1 MVEVLSE
8 ATAGDPF
15 RPFVV
20 EVDDGTRLVL
30 SRGRSRSEW
39 ALRVGLYSAVLLLV
53 GLEVLIAY
61 VVLTRADSLGVVL
74 QGLSYG
80 VTLYIILRVVLFL
93 FLVEGPRR
101 IVVVRGELELVYR
114 GVVRVI
120 SEPVLGPVAIV
131 ARTTEKMTKHGDV
144 RSLVLEVRTFAR
156 TLELASLELDPGGE
170 PTREAAARGAA
181 ALLAARLGV
190 PLELD
195 APPPVRSETAG

>member
-1 MVEVLSE
+1 MSE

-39 ALRVGLYSAVLLLV
+39 ALRVGLYSAALLLV
-53 GLEVLIAY
+53 GLEGLIAY
-61 VVLTRADSLGVVL
+61 VMLTRADSLGVVL

-80 VTLYIILRVVLFL
+80 VTLYIILRLALFGFL
-93 FLVEGPRR
+93 FEGPRR
-101 IVVVRGELELVYR
+101 IVVVRGELELVFR
-114 GVVRVI
+114 GAVRRI
-120 SEPVLGPVAIV
+120 SEPVLCPVAIV
-131 ARTTEKMTKHGDV
+131 ARTTEKITKHGDV
-144 RSLVLEVRTFAR
+144 RSLALEVRTFAR
-156 TLELASLELDPGGE
+156 TLALGSLELDPRGE

-195 APPPVRSETAG
+195 VPPPSRSEPGG

>member
-1 MVEVLSE
+1 MSE
-8 ATAGDPF
+8 ATAGAPF

-39 ALRVGLYSAVLLLV
+39 ALRVGLYSLVLLLV
-53 GLEVLIAY
+53 GLEGLIAY
-61 VVLTRADSLGVVL
+61 VMLAHVETLGDVL
-74 QGLSYG
+74 QGLTYG
-80 VTLYIILRVVLFL
+80 VSLYLILRLTL
-93 FLVEGPRR
+93 IGFLVEGPRR
-101 IVVVRGELELVYR
+101 IVVVRGELELVFR
-114 GVVRVI
+114 GVVRQI

-144 RSLVLEVRTFAR
+144 RSLALEVRTFAR
-156 TLELASLELDPGGE
+156 TLALGSLELDPRGE
-170 PTREAAARGAA
+170 PTREAAARDAA

-195 APPPVRSETAG
+195 VPSPVRSEPGG